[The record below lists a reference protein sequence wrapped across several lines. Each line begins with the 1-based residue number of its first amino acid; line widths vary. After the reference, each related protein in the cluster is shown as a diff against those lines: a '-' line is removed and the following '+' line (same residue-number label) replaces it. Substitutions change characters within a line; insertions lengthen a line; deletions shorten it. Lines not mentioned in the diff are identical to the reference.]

1 MKKILLLITIGCAG
15 LAANAQDFKTDIANA
30 RTNYSGGKLS
40 DAHFNLQQAMQ
51 ELDLIIG
58 KEVLKVLPPKMDTL
72 NVNAA
77 DDNVM
82 ANSGYLGTTV
92 RRTWGNRMSK
102 QAELSI
108 ITNSPMISTLNALL
122 NTPLLGGMMS
132 SDKSKIIKVQGY
144 KARLEMESGANG
156 QANYTVEI
164 PLSNTLITFKLSN
177 TTDAEILNLANTVP
191 LPQIA
196 KLMQ

>member
-1 MKKILLLITIGCAG
+1 MKKLILLTLTIFAG
-15 LAANAQDFKTDIANA
+15 ATAFAQDFKTDIANA
-30 RTNYSGGKLS
+30 RTNYTGGKLS

-58 KEVLKVLPPKMDTL
+58 KEVLKVLPPKIDTM
-72 NVNAA
+72 NVNTA

-92 RRTWGNRMSK
+92 RRTYGNRMTIE
-102 QAELSI
+102 AEISI

-122 NTPLLGGMMS
+122 NTPMIGGMMN

-144 KARLEMESGANG
+144 KGRLEKNDNGNG
-156 QANYTVEI
+156 QSDYTIEI
-164 PLSNTLITFKLSN
+164 PLSNTLITFKISN
-177 TTDAEILNLANTVP
+177 TTDTEILKLAETIP
-191 LPQIA
+191 IPQIA